1 MLGLPKSTEVSLP
14 LYKKDILANFEG
26 TPKQKNLFN
35 DDIASLRITNELSQ
49 RSLSVESSKDING
62 IFIIEVIPKYQE
74 IHQEAIEMIFH
85 LIPQH
90 IVLAIHFD
98 ESIRLAIHQS
108 KTFMTGWMKIE
119 YTLNIE
125 GLSIDEIWK
134 HIVETIGNF
143 QVAEGR
149 TLENQIEHD
158 SKIQAILLKIEKLET
173 KKRNTKTP
181 RMKYELHQQIQAL
194 TSQLE
199 EMKRN

>member
-1 MLGLPKSTEVSLP
+1 MLGLPKSTEVSLT

-26 TPKQKNLFN
+26 TPKQKEMFN
-35 DDIASLRITNELSQ
+35 NDISSLKIVNELSQ
-49 RSLSVESSKDING
+49 RSLPVEPSKTING
-62 IFIIEVIPKYQE
+62 IFIIEAVSKYQE
-74 IHQEAIEMIFH
+74 IHQETIEMIFR

-90 IVLAIHFD
+90 IVLALHYND
-98 ESIRLAIHQS
+98 SIRLVIHQS
-108 KTFMTGWMKIE
+108 KTFMTEWMQIG

-125 GLSIDEIWK
+125 GLSIDDIWK
-134 HIVETIGNF
+134 HIVESIGNF
-143 QVAEGR
+143 QVSEGR

-158 SKIQAILLKIEKLET
+158 SKIQAILLKIEKLEA

-199 EMKRN
+199 TLKRN

>member
-1 MLGLPKSTEVSLP
+1 MLGLPKSTEVSLT
-14 LYKKDILANFEG
+14 LFKKDILANFEG

-35 DDIASLRITNELSQ
+35 DDIASLKITNELSP
-49 RSLSVESSKDING
+49 RSLPVEPSKTING
-62 IFIIEVIPKYQE
+62 IFIIEVVPKYQE
-74 IHQEAIEMIFH
+74 IHQEAIEMIFR

-90 IVLAIHFD
+90 IVIALHYNDF
-98 ESIRLAIHQS
+98 IRLVIHQS
-108 KTFMTGWMKIE
+108 KTFMTEWMQIG
-119 YTLNIE
+119 YTLDIE

-134 HIVETIGNF
+134 HIVESIGNF
-143 QVAEGR
+143 QVSEGR

-158 SKIQAILLKIEKLET
+158 SEIQAILLKIEKLET